1 MKIILKKLFLK
12 WVYLLC
18 ICLQSMTFLFKDYSN
33 RNNIQSF
40 YSKQDS
46 SVRDGNQVYDML
58 YFKQLKRIE
67 TLVI

>member
-18 ICLQSMTFLFKDYSN
+18 ICLQSMSSLFYLDYYN
-33 RNNIQSF
+33 RKNTQSF

-46 SVRDGNQVYDML
+46 SVRDGSQVYDML
-58 YFKQLKRIE
+58 YFSNSKG
-67 TLVI
+67 

>member
-1 MKIILKKLFLK
+1 
-12 WVYLLC
+12 
-18 ICLQSMTFLFKDYSN
+18 MTFLFKDYSN

-58 YFKQLKRIE
+58 YYQQLKRID
-67 TLVI
+67 T